1 MCMVK
6 VEEKYFKTK
15 YRPVGMLLKCL
26 HCDLFQ
32 TWITIK
38 I

>member
-6 VEEKYFKTK
+6 VEEKYFKIK

-26 HCDLFQ
+26 HYDLF
-32 TWITIK
+32 
-38 I
+38 